1 MQTTSRRARRPRPG
15 GTLVLLAF
23 HGLGKIA
30 IFCPCKAKPIL
41 QAHARG
47 RRLTRRSSSERWRP
61 ETAGACTKSSAA
73 PAPPTG
79 RSRSG
84 TTGSASRR
92 SSEETSPIARTPAN
106 DCSIPARCCSETM
119 ARVSNAVTAHG
130 IGDRCISLNVCEEQF
145 SEIAAVTASTSRF
158 RFSAPSLPPSPK
170 ALPIIAQMEA
180 LSFAPSSLRWRSWRS
195 DHRARHR
202 PDGRR
207 STGSGRADRTR
218 DETGDRSDPTGR
230 IRRGAT
236 A

>member
-1 MQTTSRRARRPRPG
+1 MQTTSRRARRLRPG

-23 HGLGKIA
+23 PGLGKIA
-30 IFCPCKAKPIL
+30 IFSPCKAKPIL

-92 SSEETSPIARTPAN
+92 SSEETSPIARTAADELLYPGALLLGN
-106 DCSIPARCCSETM
+106 NGSCFECGH
-119 ARVSNAVTAHG
+119 AHG

-145 SEIAAVTASTSRF
+145 SEVAAATTSTSRF

-170 ALPIIAQMEA
+170 GAADRCADGGAVLRPVFAALRGVGVA
-180 LSFAPSSLRWRSWRS
+180 
-195 DHRARHR
+195 DHRARHC
-202 PDGRR
+202 PDDRR
-207 STGSGRADRTR
+207 STDSGRCRQDARR
-218 DETGDRSDPTGR
+218 DG
-230 IRRGAT
+230 
-236 A
+236 

>member
-1 MQTTSRRARRPRPG
+1 MFSPDADDKPASPSSSSRWNPSSA
-15 GTLVLLAF
+15 AF

-30 IFCPCKAKPIL
+30 IFRPCKAKPIL

-92 SSEETSPIARTPAN
+92 SSEETSPIARTPADRLLYPGALLLGN
-106 DCSIPARCCSETM
+106 NGSCFECGH
-119 ARVSNAVTAHG
+119 AHG

-145 SEIAAVTASTSRF
+145 SEIAAAATSTSRF
-158 RFSAPSLPPSPK
+158 RFSAPSLSPSPK
-170 ALPIIAQMEA
+170 ALPIIAHMEA
-180 LSFAPSSLRWRSWRS
+180 LSGAPSFASRRGVGVA

-202 PDGRR
+202 PDDRR
-207 STGSGRADRTR
+207 ATDTG
-218 DETGDRSDPTGR
+218 RSDGT
-230 IRRGAT
+230 
-236 A
+236 